1 MKQKLLSYL
10 ILALASGLGFS
21 AGFFVSKSVYKK
33 KYEKY
38 ADEEIESVKKVYEKH
53 FAPNEEAPKSK
64 EETAA
69 SSKKFVSKSTLD
81 EPLDG
86 GDDSAPLKKSAKKP
100 AYTDYAAK
108 YGAPTDP
115 NVKPAPHVKEAMA
128 PKNIYIL
135 TPEEFQSS
143 GYDVRTLYY
152 YKDGVLADDDY
163 NVIKT
168 PIELVGPDALKS
180 FGRYEDDAVYVRN
193 EVLKVDFEILLSSNS
208 YLDVAPHGAGVPSDD

>member
-1 MKQKLLSYL
+1 MKQKLLTYL
-10 ILALASGLGFS
+10 ILALASGLSFS
-21 AGFFVSKSVYKK
+21 AGFFVSKSIYKK
-33 KYEKY
+33 KYERH
-38 ADEEIESVKKVYEKH
+38 ADEEIEAVKKVYEKH
-53 FAPNEEAPKSK
+53 FATNEETPKTK
-64 EETAA
+64 EEIADIK
-69 SSKKFVSKSTLD
+69 KKFVSKSTLD

-86 GDDSAPLKKSAKKP
+86 GDGSAPLKKSPKKP
-100 AYTDYAAK
+100 TYTDYAAK

-115 NVKPAPHVKEAMA
+115 NVKPVPPVQPAMA

-135 TPEEFQSS
+135 TPEEFQAS
-143 GYDVRTLYY
+143 GYDVKTLYY

-168 PIELVGPDALKS
+168 PTELVGPDALKS

-193 EVLKVDFEILLSSNS
+193 EVVKTDFEILLCSNS